1 MKRNN
6 SNVAVIILAAG
17 LGKRMRSDMAKVLH
31 EVLGRPMIRYVVETA
46 RRIAGKDVIIVVGH
60 QAQKVM
66 DAVSA
71 DAEVSFAYQDK
82 QLGTGHAVLC
92 ALAYIP
98 AYVREI
104 VILCGDVPMLSAA
117 TVQRL
122 LDDHKAA
129 KRDLSLLAVTVDNP
143 KGYGRVLIDENRRL
157 IKIVEEADA
166 TPEQRKIRTV
176 NAGIYCAAKKFLT
189 DSLQQIKPNNV
200 QGEFY
205 LTDIIEI
212 GYREKHAVGV
222 LFGYDGDEVMGVNS
236 YPDLLAAEKIMHLR
250 MSKTS

>member
-1 MKRNN
+1 MKINN

-17 LGKRMRSDMAKVLH
+17 LGKRMQSDMAKVLH
-31 EVLGRPMIRYVVETA
+31 EVLGRPMIQYVVETA
-46 RRIAGKDVIIVVGH
+46 RKIAGNDVLVVVGH
-60 QAQKVM
+60 QAQEVM

-71 DAEVSFAYQDK
+71 DSEVSFAYQDK

-92 ALAYIP
+92 ALEHIP
-98 AYVREI
+98 EYVGEI

-166 TPEQRKIRTV
+166 TTEQKKIRTV
-176 NAGIYCAAKKFLT
+176 NAGIYCVAKNFLT
-189 DSLQQIKPNNV
+189 DSLQQIKPDNV
-200 QGEFY
+200 QGELY

-222 LFGYDGDEVMGVNS
+222 LFGDDADEVMGVNS
-236 YPDLLAAEKIMHLR
+236 YPDLLAAEKIMRLR
-250 MSKTS
+250 MSKTT

>member
-17 LGKRMRSDMAKVLH
+17 LGKRMKSDTAKVLH

-46 RRIAGKDVIIVVGH
+46 RRIAGKDVIVVVGH
-60 QAQKVM
+60 QAQKVR

-71 DAEVSFAYQDK
+71 YAEVSFAYQDK
-82 QLGTGHAVLC
+82 QRGTGHAVLC
-92 ALAYIP
+92 AFEYIP
-98 AYVREI
+98 EYVSEI
-104 VILCGDVPMLSAA
+104 VILCGDVPMLRAG

-143 KGYGRVLIDENRRL
+143 KGYGRILIAEDRRL
-157 IKIVEEADA
+157 IKIVEEVDA
-166 TPEQRKIRTV
+166 NPEQRKIRTV
-176 NAGIYCAAKKFLT
+176 NAGIYCVTKKFLT
-189 DSLQQIKPNNV
+189 DSLQKIRPDNV
-200 QGEFY
+200 QGELY

-212 GYREKHAVGV
+212 GYRENHVVGV
-222 LFGYDGDEVMGVNS
+222 LFSDDGDEVMWVNS
-236 YPDLLAAEKIMHLR
+236 YADLLAAEKIMRLR

>member
-6 SNVAVIILAAG
+6 SSVAVIILAAG
-17 LGKRMRSDMAKVLH
+17 LGKRMKSDKAKVLH

-46 RRIAGKDVIIVVGH
+46 RKIAGKDVIVVVGH

-66 DAVSA
+66 DVVAY
-71 DAEVSFAYQDK
+71 AEVLFAYQDK

-92 ALAYIP
+92 ALEYIP
-98 AYVREI
+98 EHVSEI
-104 VILCGDVPMLSAA
+104 IILCGDVPMLRAG

-166 TPEQRKIRTV
+166 TPEQKKIRTV
-176 NAGIYCAAKKFLT
+176 NAGIYCVTKIFLT
-189 DSLQQIKPNNV
+189 DSLQQIRPDNV
-200 QGEFY
+200 QGELY

-212 GYREKHAVGV
+212 GYRKKHAVGV
-222 LFGYDGDEVMGVNS
+222 LFGDDGDEVMGVNS
-236 YPDLLAAEKIMHLR
+236 HTDLLVAEKIMRLQV
-250 MSKTS
+250 SKIS